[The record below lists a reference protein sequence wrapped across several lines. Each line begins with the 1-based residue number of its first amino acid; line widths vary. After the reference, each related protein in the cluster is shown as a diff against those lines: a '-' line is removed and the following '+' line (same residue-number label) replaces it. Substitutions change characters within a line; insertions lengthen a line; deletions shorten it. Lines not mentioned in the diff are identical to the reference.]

1 MILKYHGV
9 NLNLLINFEEIKVIN
24 PDGIEVDG
32 KKYYTLIDKKYTV
45 VKNTDKNVANVDFTY
60 TVENYGEEKY
70 KIIVSPVNVGDIK
83 EGIVKYKKSDLE
95 YWTAAKDNKII
106 VNQLADYDIIYI
118 DANNNSKQK
127 KINLSL
133 DNNKKVVAKEV
144 TQ

>member
-1 MILKYHGV
+1 M
-9 NLNLLINFEEIKVIN
+9 NLLIDFEDVKVVN
-24 PDGIEVDG
+24 PEGIEVDG

-45 VKNTDKNVANVDFTY
+45 AKNIDKNVANVDFTY

-70 KIIVSPVNVGDIK
+70 KIIINPVNVGDIK
-83 EGIVKYKKSDLE
+83 EGIIKYKKSDLD
-95 YWTAAKDNKII
+95 YWTAAKDNEII
-106 VNQLADYDIIYI
+106 VNQLVDYDIIYI

-133 DNNKKVVAKEV
+133 DSNKKVVAKEV

>member
-1 MILKYHGV
+1 M
-9 NLNLLINFEEIKVIN
+9 NLLIDFEDVKVVN
-24 PDGIEVDG
+24 PEGIEVDG

>member
-1 MILKYHGV
+1 M
-9 NLNLLINFEEIKVIN
+9 NLLIDFEDVKVVN
-24 PDGIEVDG
+24 PEGIEVDG

-45 VKNTDKNVANVDFTY
+45 AKNTDKNVANVDFTY

-70 KIIVSPVNVGDIK
+70 KIIINPVNVGDIK
-83 EGIVKYKKSDLE
+83 EGIVKYKKSDLD
-95 YWTAAKDNKII
+95 YWTAAKDNEII
-106 VNQLADYDIIYI
+106 VNQLVDYDIIYI

-133 DNNKKVVAKEV
+133 DSNKKEVAKEV

>member
-1 MILKYHGV
+1 M
-9 NLNLLINFEEIKVIN
+9 NLLIDFEDVKVVN
-24 PDGIEVDG
+24 PEGIEVDG

-45 VKNTDKNVANVDFTY
+45 AKNTNKNVANVDFTY

-70 KIIVSPVNVGDIK
+70 KIIINPVNVGDIK
-83 EGIVKYKKSDLE
+83 KGIVKYKKSDLD
-95 YWTAAKDNKII
+95 YWTAAKDNEII
-106 VNQLADYDIIYI
+106 VNQLSDYDIIYI

-133 DNNKKVVAKEV
+133 DSNKKVVAKEV

>member
-1 MILKYHGV
+1 M
-9 NLNLLINFEEIKVIN
+9 NLLINFEEIKVIN

>member
-9 NLNLLINFEEIKVIN
+9 NLNFLIDFDDVKVVN
-24 PDGIEVDG
+24 PEGIVVDG

>member
-9 NLNLLINFEEIKVIN
+9 NLNLLIDFEDVKVVN
-24 PDGIEVDG
+24 PEGIEVDG

>member
-1 MILKYHGV
+1 M
-9 NLNLLINFEEIKVIN
+9 NLLIDFEDVKVVN
-24 PDGIEVDG
+24 PEGIEVDG

-45 VKNTDKNVANVDFTY
+45 AKNTDKNVANVDFTY

-70 KIIVSPVNVGDIK
+70 KIIINPVNVGDIK
-83 EGIVKYKKSDLE
+83 EGIVKYKKSDLD
-95 YWTAAKDNKII
+95 YWTAAKDNEII
-106 VNQLADYDIIYI
+106 VNQLSDYDIIYI

-133 DNNKKVVAKEV
+133 DSNKKVVAKEV